1 MSRSGYHD
9 DLDPLALG
17 QWRAQVASAIRGKRG
32 QAFLRDFIAALD
44 ALPEK
49 KLVKDEIVTDDGAV
63 CALGALGKQRGVN
76 LEALDPYDYD
86 QLGATFG
93 IAHQLAQEVMF
104 WNDEW
109 DDTPEKR
116 WQRMRD
122 WAVKNVQQGNS
133 SSSNKGD

>member
-9 DLDPLALG
+9 DLDPLDLG
-17 QWRAQVASAIRGKRG
+17 RWRGQVASAIRGKRG

-63 CALGALGKQRGVN
+63 CALGALGRQRGVD
-76 LEALDPYDYD
+76 LETLDPYDYD

-104 WNDEW
+104 WNDKW

-133 SSSNKGD
+133 PDAR